1 MSLAHLLV
9 CPRVR
14 TFRGLCPASG
24 LKCPLQKWGERGRG
38 VSCCLYTIAWITQKS
53 ASMTMEDIQVAADT
67 HTMLS
72 LTETWLPG
80 LAHLVPSHAWPRW
93 VFCPCQ
99 KQLGLGDGEWVV

>member
-1 MSLAHLLV
+1 MNLAYLLV

-14 TFRGLCPASG
+14 TFSRLCPASG
-24 LKCPLQKWGERGRG
+24 LKCPLQKWESRGFLLSIHHSL
-38 VSCCLYTIAWITQKS
+38 VTQKS

-80 LAHLVPSHAWPRW
+80 LAHLVPSRAWPRW

-99 KQLGLGDGEWVV
+99 KQLGLGDGE